1 MARLVERAIF
11 EKRHALLEA
20 ETGIGKTLA
29 YLAPALM
36 SGKKTVVSTSTK
48 TLQSQLWEKDI
59 PLLRRVLDVDFEAAL
74 LKGRKNYLCLWR
86 MREAH
91 ERALFHTK
99 KEAEAFGAVRAWADE
114 TETGHVS
121 EMAALAEDSPLW
133 ERLTVSSEECL
144 GSKCAFYDD
153 CFVTRA
159 RARALPVDL
168 IVVNH
173 HLYVA
178 DLAVRDTRFGKI
190 IPDHDVVV
198 FDEAHTLERVA
209 TQFFGVS
216 VARGAYARFAADAR
230 KRLASLHPPPSDPP
244 SAALRGTGA
253 LRAKEGY
260 GGQARSGAEKEGGE
274 KDAALLS
281 ELEEAAF
288 AYFDRRV
295 PSDFASRAPLR
306 PHADEAAFRRL
317 RELMRDAL
325 ARLEARTG
333 AAGSEA
339 EALLERGADL
349 LGRTEF
355 LASASD
361 EDFAYFVEALER
373 TLILRAYPIEVGP
386 LLAERVFAP
395 HKTAVLTS
403 ATLTVGGTFDFVR
416 ARLGAPEETLSQSF
430 ESQFDYA
437 EQSLLYVPTRLPAP
451 NARDAFLE
459 GAAEEARALVEAAR
473 GRTFLLFTSF
483 GYLEALYERL
493 RGPLKQFML
502 LRQGDAPRERIL
514 EKFRET
520 EGAVLFG
527 TTSFWEGVD
536 IQGDALV
543 AVVVDRLP
551 FEVPDDPLLKAR
563 LARIKAS
570 GKNPFWDY
578 QVPQAALSLKQGL
591 GRLIRSRTDR
601 GVLCVLDSRIV
612 KRSYGKIFLETL
624 PPCRLTSRREE
635 ALGFLH
641 QC

>member
-1 MARLVERAIF
+1 
-11 EKRHALLEA
+11 
-20 ETGIGKTLA
+20 
-29 YLAPALM
+29 
-36 SGKKTVVSTSTK
+36 
-48 TLQSQLWEKDI
+48 
-59 PLLRRVLDVDFEAAL
+59 
-74 LKGRKNYLCLWR
+74 
-86 MREAH
+86 
-91 ERALFHTK
+91 
-99 KEAEAFGAVRAWADE
+99 
-114 TETGHVS
+114 
-121 EMAALAEDSPLW
+121 MAALAEDSPLW

-159 RARALPVDL
+159 RARALPAGL

-230 KRLASLHPPPSDPP
+230 KRLAPP
-244 SAALRGTGA
+244 
-253 LRAKEGY
+253 
-260 GGQARSGAEKEGGE
+260 RSEAEKEGGE

-281 ELEEAAF
+281 ALEEAAF
-288 AYFDRRV
+288 AYFDRRT
-295 PSDFASRAPLR
+295 PSDFAQRAPLR
-306 PHADEAAFRRL
+306 PHADEAEFRRL
-317 RELMRDAL
+317 RERMRDAL
-325 ARLEARTG
+325 ARLEAQAG
-333 AAGSEA
+333 ADGREA
-339 EALLERGADL
+339 EALLERGVDL
-349 LGRTEF
+349 LGRAEF

-361 EDFAYFVEALER
+361 ENFAYFVETSER
-373 TLILRAYPIEVGP
+373 TLVLRAYPIEVGP

-416 ARLGAPEETLSQSF
+416 SRLGAPEESLSQSF
-430 ESQFDYA
+430 GSQFDYA

-451 NARDAFLE
+451 NARDAFLK

-493 RGPLKQFML
+493 RGPLKVFRL
-502 LRQGDAPRERIL
+502 FRQGDAPRERIL
-514 EKFRET
+514 EEFRET

-563 LARIKAS
+563 LARVEAA

-612 KRSYGKIFLETL
+612 KRSYGKVFLETL